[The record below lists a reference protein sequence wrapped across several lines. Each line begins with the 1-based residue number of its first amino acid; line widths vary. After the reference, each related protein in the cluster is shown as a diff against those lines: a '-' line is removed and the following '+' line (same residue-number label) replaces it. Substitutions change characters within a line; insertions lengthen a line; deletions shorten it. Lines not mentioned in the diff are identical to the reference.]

1 MNKLPILIS
10 FAFVLTATLWG
21 QSSNPYSFIPK
32 GYVIFDA
39 AGGDLNKDGIA
50 DSVFIIKGTDKDNFV
65 YNHFDSIV
73 DRNRRGIIVLFKKN
87 GLYELAVRN
96 IECFSSENEDGGA
109 YYAPE
114 LFVEI
119 RKGNL
124 YIQYAH
130 GRYGYWRYTLRYR
143 NSEFELIGYDR
154 RNGGAVIDSDESIN
168 FLTRKKRTIV
178 NTNKNA
184 EGGDE
189 IFKTIWSKIKIQQ
202 LVRLSEIEDFDEL
215 DMDIY

>member
-21 QSSNPYSFIPK
+21 QSSNTYSFIPK

-39 AGGDLNKDGIA
+39 VGGDLNKDGIA

-73 DRNRRGIIVLFKKN
+73 DRNRRGIIVLFK
-87 GLYELAVRN
+87 
-96 IECFSSENEDGGA
+96 
-109 YYAPE
+109 
-114 LFVEI
+114 
-119 RKGNL
+119 
-124 YIQYAH
+124 
-130 GRYGYWRYTLRYR
+130 RYTFRYR

-189 IFKTIWSKIKIQQ
+189 VFKTIWSEIKIQQ

>member
-39 AGGDLNKDGIA
+39 VGGDLNKDGIA

-73 DRNRRGIIVLFKKN
+73 DRNRRGIIVLF
-87 GLYELAVRN
+87 
-96 IECFSSENEDGGA
+96 
-109 YYAPE
+109 
-114 LFVEI
+114 VEI

-130 GRYGYWRYTLRYR
+130 GRYGYWRYTFRYR

>member
-1 MNKLPILIS
+1 M
-10 FAFVLTATLWG
+10 
-21 QSSNPYSFIPK
+21 
-32 GYVIFDA
+32 
-39 AGGDLNKDGIA
+39 
-50 DSVFIIKGTDKDNFV
+50 FIIKGTDKDNFV

-130 GRYGYWRYTLRYR
+130 GRYGYWRYTFRYR

-154 RNGGAVIDSDESIN
+154 SNGGAVIDSDESIN

-189 IFKTIWSKIKIQQ
+189 VFKTIWSEIKIQQ